1 MFNFKGKSFGITKN
15 RVYIFQS
22 YVLDICMYVYTQNT
36 IREMGYSCLGFKN
49 STDLEFGLL
58 GSIFCPTMNLFK
70 VKFGNCSPNL

>member
-36 IREMGYSCLGFKN
+36 IREMGYSCLGF
-49 STDLEFGLL
+49 
-58 GSIFCPTMNLFK
+58 
-70 VKFGNCSPNL
+70 